1 MKGAKSTH
9 TTEHMALWLRFG
21 GIENSGTDK
30 KNPERKSTMFLME
43 LQGGRAICLVSQVVS
58 VPLHMSQEM
67 SVWPG
72 IEIFHHQG
80 ISDVPGQRPRVMSPS
95 HCHLNSAQQSPD
107 DLLLKVVQQRP
118 RRWRPT
124 SSIQTSIKDAHSSLE

>member
-9 TTEHMALWLRFG
+9 TTEHMALWLQFG

-30 KNPERKSTMFLME
+30 KNPERKPTMFLME
-43 LQGGRAICLVSQVVS
+43 LQGRRAICLVSQVVS

-72 IEIFHHQG
+72 LEIVHQ
-80 ISDVPGQRPRVMSPS
+80 
-95 HCHLNSAQQSPD
+95 
-107 DLLLKVVQQRP
+107 
-118 RRWRPT
+118 
-124 SSIQTSIKDAHSSLE
+124 